1 MLSIMMAEEDI
12 SWSEVMGTLPAVEEG
27 TFCAAEVDIP
37 PAEVGTLPVED
48 TFRLAAADTF

>member
-12 SWSEVMGTLPAVEEG
+12 SWSEVMGTLPAVC

-37 PAEVGTLPVED
+37 PAEVGTLPVEG
-48 TFRLAAADTF
+48 TFRLATADTF